1 MDLTLFEDFLA
12 VLEHGSILAAAEAK
26 GTSQPTLSRR
36 IRELEDA
43 LNVPL
48 LNRTSRGISATVY
61 GTLFRRYAEQALQDH
76 RATLEELRGLKSGAH
91 GHARIGM
98 AATFSGY
105 LPTVISRLQANRP
118 GATVEVVEGTYD
130 ALVQKILKRDIDGA
144 FTMLPPDESLELLA
158 STNLGQE
165 PLVVVVNKDHPLTR
179 KATVSLDSLGEE
191 AWVVMN
197 RPHSVRDGF
206 LAFANANDLASPHI
220 AVETSSLDF
229 LKSMLKHS
237 NLLTF
242 LPRGAVHTE
251 LDDGQF
257 KALNI
262 PELPAVRM
270 AFVHRHGVLPPLVM
284 QIVFEMETTIRS
296 LSS

>member
-43 LNVPL
+43 LNAPL
-48 LNRTSRGISATVY
+48 LNRTPRGISATVY

-76 RATLEELRGLKSGAH
+76 RAALEELRGLKSGEH

-118 GATVEVVEGTYD
+118 GATFEVVEGTYD

-158 STNLGQE
+158 VTNLGDE
-165 PLVVVVNKDHPLTR
+165 PLAVVVNKDHPLTR
-179 KATVSLDSLGEE
+179 QASISLDGLGEE

-206 LAFANANDLASPHI
+206 LSFTSAHGLASPNI
-220 AVETSSLDF
+220 TVETSSLDF

-237 NLLTF
+237 NLLTV
-242 LPRGAVHTE
+242 LPRGAVYSE
-251 LDDGQF
+251 LVDGQF
-257 KALNI
+257 TALDVT
-262 PELPAVRM
+262 ELPTVRM

-284 QIVFEMETTIRS
+284 QIVFEVEATIKS

>member
-12 VLEHGSILAAAEAK
+12 VLDHGSILAAAEAK

-36 IRELEDA
+36 IRELEEA

-48 LNRTSRGISATVY
+48 LNRTTRGISATVY
-61 GTLFRRYAEQALQDH
+61 GTLFRRYAEQALHDH
-76 RATLEELRGLKSGAH
+76 RVVIEELRGLKSGAH

-105 LPTVISRLQANRP
+105 LPLAVSSLQTTRP
-118 GATVEVVEGTYD
+118 GATFDVVEGTYD

-158 STNLGQE
+158 ATNLGDE
-165 PLVVVVNKDHPLTR
+165 PLVVVVKEDHPLTR
-179 KATVSLDSLGEE
+179 QAVVHFESLGEE
-191 AWVVMN
+191 AWIVMN

-206 LAFANANDLASPHI
+206 LAFADALGLASPNVS
-220 AVETSSLDF
+220 VETSSLDF
-229 LKSMLKHS
+229 LKSMIKHT
-237 NLLTF
+237 NLLTL

-251 LDDGQF
+251 LVEGQF

-262 PELPAVRM
+262 PELPKVRM
-270 AFVHRHGVLPPLVM
+270 GFIHRHGVLPPLVM
-284 QIVFEMETTIRS
+284 QVVFEVQAAIRS
-296 LSS
+296 LSY